1 MIAFGNDSLLD
12 LVTMLRINASN
23 TQQAASYYS
32 EHLSAGDY
40 YVKGS
45 DLEKAGQFLGGV
57 AEKLGIAGK
66 AIEKDVFLGLVH
78 NLSPEGVQLTERMR
92 ANRRAGF
99 DFTFDVSKSV
109 SIASLYDER
118 IEQAFRDSY
127 LDVMKEIESELA
139 CRVRAGG
146 ANDNRVSNGG
156 IYADFL
162 HRTTRPLSDGVPDMH
177 LHAHV
182 FLFNTVWDEV
192 EQKYKAVEL
201 AHVKRDANF
210 WAARFDLKMSARL
223 QELGYK
229 IHKQGKR
236 WGIDGIEN
244 NKDLLL
250 KFSRRTQDIEKLAKE
265 MGIDSDKAKD
275 KLGAKTRKS
284 KKGTKFS
291 SMDELKAVWEERMSN
306 GEYGSIRDVVMKALS
321 NKQAKAINDPA
332 LAVEAVQN
340 GLETAFKSKSTLR
353 VRELLTEIYQKG
365 LGAANASTLE
375 KAFSVRDDIITHKN
389 TGFVTTK
396 AVLNEEI
403 SLVKLAKSGIG
414 RAKSFGGESGAA
426 APGNRKDKT
435 RVSADYG
442 ILSFEQKRVCDHILS
457 STSNVMLVRGKAGT
471 GKSTTLGVA
480 RELIEG
486 LSGKKCFATAF
497 TTTATDEI
505 RAKGFES
512 FTVAKLL
519 KDEKIQA
526 ALKGNVLVVDEAGLL
541 DVGSMKH
548 ILELSHK
555 QQCRVVLVGDSGQN
569 VSVKRGDSLRILEKY
584 AGLPTAELSEIHRQT
599 DPTFK
604 MAVSALSKGDIK
616 TAFDCLDRMGAIK
629 EIGLDATGRDKTHEF
644 LAFDYVEKAKKGIN
658 VAAVATTH
666 ADINKLTRLIRDGLK
681 EIGKLKKEK
690 TLTRL
695 VGVELEPQ
703 DKLKTP
709 SYERGQIMQ
718 FYGNVG
724 GLKAGERYKVALSVG
739 DKLLYVTPENEKE
752 GLKTIPLRLTEK
764 TIEKF
769 SLFRESEI
777 KIGIGDRLMIT
788 QNGQTLQ
795 TDFKNASIKALFN
808 RQGIKPMLS
817 ATALPVANGTLGKV
831 VSMANGSITLKTDE
845 GKKIKLDKNF
855 AHWAYGYAL
864 TSEKS
869 QGMTKENGLVLHSKD
884 ASMAATIERFYVALS
899 RWKAGVTIYTHDKD
913 ALKQALF
920 NSSARLSAME
930 MVMGAT
936 KAETLTSPKLAE
948 MKDKLLKETLENQ
961 RQKNE
966 AHRKNVAAAW
976 DKKQQAYA
984 VNKAKAA
991 AKTKEASKTQAKTAP
1006 AAPNWVNKTAKKPV
1020 TPEKGLHL

>member
-1 MIAFGNDSLLD
+1 MLWVRLGCYALAI
-12 LVTMLRINASN
+12 MLRINASN
-23 TQQAASYYS
+23 TSQATSYYS

-66 AIEKDVFLGLVH
+66 AIDKDIFLGLVH

-99 DFTFDVSKSV
+99 DFTFDVSKSI
-109 SIASLYDER
+109 SITSLYDER

-146 ANDNRVSNGG
+146 QNDNRVVSDGG
-156 IYADFL
+156 LYADFL

-210 WAARFDLKMSARL
+210 WAARFDLKMSGRL
-223 QELGYK
+223 QELGYTL
-229 IHKQGKR
+229 HKQGKR

-265 MGIDSDKAKD
+265 MGIESDKAKD
-275 KLGAKTRKS
+275 KLGAKTRQS
-284 KKGTKFS
+284 KKGTQFS
-291 SMDELKAVWEERMSN
+291 SMDELKSVWEERMTN
-306 GEYGSIRDVVMKALS
+306 GEYGSIRDVVMKAQAQ
-321 NKQAKAINDPA
+321 KHAKAINDSA
-332 LAVEAVQN
+332 LAQEAVQN
-340 GLETAFKSKSTLR
+340 GLESGFKRKSALR
-353 VRELLTEIYQKG
+353 ERELITEIYQKG
-365 LGAANASTLE
+365 LSAASASTLE
-375 KAFSVRDDIITHKN
+375 KAFSVRDDIITNQK

-403 SLVKLAKSGIG
+403 SLVKLAKMGIG
-414 RAKSFGGESGAA
+414 RAKPLGGESGAA
-426 APGNRKDKT
+426 ALGNRKDKT
-435 RVSADYG
+435 RVSADYAT
-442 ILSFEQKRVCDHILS
+442 LSPEQKRVVDHILS
-457 STSNVMLVRGKAGT
+457 NTSNVMLVRGKAGT

-505 RAKGFES
+505 RQKGFES

-519 KDEKIQA
+519 KDEKIHT

-541 DVGSMKH
+541 DAGSMKR

-555 QQCRVVLVGDSGQN
+555 QQFRVVLVGDSGQN
-569 VSVKRGDSLRILEKY
+569 VSVKRGDSLRILEKF
-584 AGLPTAELSEIHRQT
+584 AGLPTVELSEIHRQS

-629 EIGLDATGRDKTHEF
+629 EIGVDAAGKDQTQEF

-666 ADINKLTRLIRDGLK
+666 ADINKLTGLIRDGLK
-681 EIGKLKKEK
+681 KAGKLKGEK
-690 TLTRL
+690 TFSRL
-695 VGVELEPQ
+695 VNVELESE
-703 DKLKTP
+703 DKLKTS
-709 SYERGQIMQ
+709 SYERGQVVQ

-724 GLKAGERYKVALSVG
+724 GLKAGERYKVAFSFG
-739 DKLLYVTPENEKE
+739 EKTLYLTPENEKE

-764 TIEKF
+764 NVQKF
-769 SLFRESEI
+769 SLFRESDI

-788 QNGQTLQ
+788 QNGLTLQ
-795 TDFKNASIKALFN
+795 TDFKNASIKAVFN
-808 RQGIKPMLS
+808 RHGVKPMLS
-817 ATALPVANGTLGKV
+817 ATTLPVANGTLGKV

-845 GKKIKLDKNF
+845 GKKITLDKNF
-855 AHWAYGYAL
+855 GHWAYGYAL

-884 ASMAATIERFYVALS
+884 ASNASTIERFYVALS

-936 KAETLTSPKLAE
+936 KADTLTSPKLAE
-948 MKDKLLKETLENQ
+948 MKESLLKETLENQ

-966 AHRKNVAAAW
+966 GIRKNVAAAW

-984 VNKAKAA
+984 ANKAK
-991 AKTKEASKTQAKTAP
+991 AKTKEASKAQAKPAP
-1006 AAPNWVNKTAKKPV
+1006 VAPNWVNKTAKKPV
-1020 TPEKGLHL
+1020 SPEKGLHL

>member
-1 MIAFGNDSLLD
+1 MLWVRLGCYALAI
-12 LVTMLRINASN
+12 MLRINASN

-40 YVKGS
+40 YCKDS

-57 AEKLGIAGK
+57 AEKLGLNGK
-66 AIEKDVFLGLVH
+66 AIDRDVFLGLVH
-78 NLSPEGVQLTERMR
+78 NLSPSGEQLTERMR
-92 ANRRAGF
+92 ANRRAGY

-127 LDVMKEIESELA
+127 LDVMKEIEQELA

-146 ANDNRVSNGG
+146 LNDNRVVSDGG

-210 WAARFDLKMSARL
+210 WAARFDLKMSSRL

-229 IHKQGKR
+229 IHKQEKR

-265 MGIDSDKAKD
+265 LGIDSDKAKD

-284 KKGTKFS
+284 KKGTQFS
-291 SMDELKAVWEERMSN
+291 SMDELKAVWEERMTG
-306 GEYGSIRDVVMKALS
+306 GEYGSIRDVVMRAQAHKH
-321 NKQAKAINDPA
+321 AKAINEPS
-332 LAVEAVQN
+332 LAQEAVQN
-340 GLETAFKSKSTLR
+340 GLESAFKRKSTLR
-353 VRELLTEIYQKG
+353 ERELLTEIYAKG

-375 KAFSVRDDIITHKN
+375 KAFSARDDIITNK
-389 TGFVTTK
+389 TTRFVTTK

-403 SLVKLAKSGIG
+403 SLVKLAKMGIG
-414 RAKSFGGESGAA
+414 RAKPLGGEGAEGA
-426 APGNRKDKT
+426 LGNRKDKAGLWG
-435 RVSADYG
+435 VSADYTT
-442 ILSFEQKRVCDHILS
+442 LSTEQKRVVDHLLS
-457 STSNVMLVRGKAGT
+457 STSQIMLVRGKAGT

-486 LSGKKCFATAF
+486 LQAKKCFATAL

-505 RAKGFES
+505 RQKGFES

-519 KDEKIQA
+519 KSQELQQK
-526 ALKGNVLVVDEAGLL
+526 LKGNVLVVDEAGLL
-541 DVGSMKH
+541 DVGSMKQ
-548 ILELSHK
+548 ILELSYK
-555 QQCRVVLVGDSGQN
+555 QQFRVVLVGDSGQN

-584 AGLPTAELSEIHRQT
+584 AGLPTVELSEIYRQS

-604 MAVSALSKGDIK
+604 MAVFALSKGDIK

-629 EIGLDATGRDKTHEF
+629 EIGADETGKDRTHEF
-644 LAFDYVEKAKKGIN
+644 LAFDYVEKVKKGIN

-666 ADINKLTRLIRDGLK
+666 ADINKLTGLIRYGLK
-681 EIGKLKKEK
+681 EVGKLKQEK
-690 TLTRL
+690 TFSRL
-695 VGVELEPQ
+695 VPVELEQ
-703 DKLKTP
+703 EDKLKTS
-709 SYERGQIMQ
+709 SYERGQVLQ
-718 FYGNVG
+718 CYGNVG
-724 GLKAGERYKVALSVG
+724 GCKAGERYKVAFSFG
-739 DKLLYVTPENEKE
+739 EKTLYLTPENDKE
-752 GLKTIPLRLTEK
+752 DLKTIPLRLTEK
-764 TIEKF
+764 NVQKF
-769 SLFRESEI
+769 SLFRESDI
-777 KIGIGDRLMIT
+777 KIALGDRLMMT

-795 TDFKNASIKALFN
+795 TDFKNASIKAVFN
-808 RQGIKPMLS
+808 RQEVKPALS
-817 ATALPVANGTLGKV
+817 ATTLPVANGTLGKV
-831 VSMANGSITLKTDE
+831 VSMANGSVTLKTDE
-845 GKKIKLDKNF
+845 GKKITLDKNF
-855 AHWAYGYAL
+855 GHWNYGYAL

-884 ASMAATIERFYVALS
+884 ASNASTIERFYVALS

-936 KAETLTSPKLAE
+936 KADTLGSPKL
-948 MKDKLLKETLENQ
+948 
-961 RQKNE
+961 
-966 AHRKNVAAAW
+966 
-976 DKKQQAYA
+976 
-984 VNKAKAA
+984 
-991 AKTKEASKTQAKTAP
+991 
-1006 AAPNWVNKTAKKPV
+1006 
-1020 TPEKGLHL
+1020 G